1 MCQAPF
7 LGSPR
12 AIARSVGGRRGIR
25 KDERREDGID
35 ERSES
40 SPFRFPSLQRSGEQG
55 NMRYKNKSTR
65 MHALFLDRFKP
76 ELVALAEGEGFVR
89 SPAKRGDGIASA
101 VQYADCAS
109 VTISIPEFA
118 AERRAR
124 QGAKQNRERHLCQA
138 PFLRSP
144 RAIARSA
151 GGRRGIRKEPGEAWR
166 RNRRTE

>member
-25 KDERREDGID
+25 KEPGEAWRRNSERR
-35 ERSES
+35 S
-40 SPFRFPSLQRSGEQG
+40 
-55 NMRYKNKSTR
+55 
-65 MHALFLDRFKP
+65 
-76 ELVALAEGEGFVR
+76 
-89 SPAKRGDGIASA
+89 
-101 VQYADCAS
+101 YADCAS
-109 VTISIPEFA
+109 VTISMHDVV

-138 PFLRSP
+138 PFLGSP

-151 GGRRGIRKEPGEAWR
+151 GGRRGIRTPGCLHINGFQDR
-166 RNRRTE
+166 RFRPLSQPSVISHCSALRTLLRPTVPKSLTFYRDSGAYLLIK